1 MNFFAQRLA
10 TRGHNQTFSAGRK
23 IRVGTKAISKR
34 AKEAAEKNPA
44 VASILKKLDA
54 GVVSFREAEK
64 ELHKLGVNNPFYPRN
79 TREFHAH
86 PWDMG
91 VGSASIT
98 QKLLELY
105 GEMLEGD
112 SHPKLY
118 KFPVVFPE
126 VGNDVASLIQGGL
139 SVQGGG
145 PETIRYWS
153 DYDASGAR
161 VCKHL
166 PAVNT
171 HDQAQRRQG
180 KPLRMPERQPVTRG
194 LCDPGN
200 CFEFQSGMCRFNGT
214 VNFYIPGITG
224 AGVFQLHTGSTQ
236 AATEIYL
243 RLTEAIRA
251 TNGRLQN
258 YTPDGRPLFWITKT
272 QAVRPYFDED
282 GKPKLAEQ
290 WVPVLE
296 MQIEMPKVL
305 WLKETGRLSELAAPG
320 DVNAPAAVELKPVGA
335 TPSAWMQESEQETKA
350 PAEASPEV
358 AKQTQRTQEHQPQSN
373 AREQQAE
380 QRRSDVHDSD
390 AKFNAHQTASPVDAM
405 LAHAREHGYDMDL
418 SKWIVARFQGDRE
431 KGAEAWGQLSQRFGA
446 RTRDYIAMLLYLAE
460 KEISAEMTMKYLKI
474 KYGPLGTGARLAE
487 MRKHMEELCSDG
499 ASVAVQVMEE
509 AVESASA

>member
-1 MNFFAQRLA
+1 MNFFADRLA
-10 TRGHNQTFSAGRK
+10 VRGQHQTFSAGRK
-23 IRVGTKAISKR
+23 IRVGTKAVSKR
-34 AKEAAEKNPA
+34 AKEAAQNNP
-44 VASILKKLDA
+44 SIANILQRVSEHK
-54 GVVSFREAEK
+54 VSFREAEK
-64 ELHKLGVNNPFYPRN
+64 ELAKLGLSNPFYPRN

-91 VGSASIT
+91 VGSAHVT

-105 GEMLEGD
+105 GEVLDGD
-112 SHPKLY
+112 KEPKLY

-126 VGNDVASLIQGGL
+126 VGGDVASLIQGGL

-145 PETIRYWS
+145 PETVRYWS

-166 PAVNT
+166 PPVNT

-194 LCDPGN
+194 VCDPGS

-258 YTPDGRPLFWITKT
+258 YTPDGRPLFWITKV

-282 GKPKLAEQ
+282 GKPKISEQ

-296 MQIEMPKVL
+296 MQIEMTKVL
-305 WLKETGRLSELAAPG
+305 WLKESGRLAELEAPK
-320 DVNAPAAVELKPVGA
+320 APSSAQPTSALHP
-335 TPSAWMQESEQETKA
+335 TPSAWVQSEDGDR
-350 PAEASPEV
+350 PAMKTVSPSPQQDPI
-358 AKQTQRTQEHQPQSN
+358 KQPQ
-373 AREQQAE
+373 AA
-380 QRRSDVHDSD
+380 
-390 AKFNAHQTASPVDAM
+390 QTATVVQKVQVPAGQNAAQADPVQAM
-405 LAHAREHGYDMDL
+405 LAHSLEHGYDIDL
-418 SKWIVARFQGDRE
+418 ASWIMGRYQGDKE
-431 KGAEAWGQLSQRFGA
+431 KAAADWQQLSQRFGA
-446 RTRDYIAMLLYLAE
+446 KTKDYIALLLSLSTRGIPAQT
-460 KEISAEMTMKYLKI
+460 ALNYLKI
-474 KYGPLGTGARLAE
+474 KFGPMGSGARLAD
-487 MRKHMEELCSDG
+487 MRKHIDELCTDG
-499 ASVAVQVMEE
+499 ASVAIQVIEE
-509 AVESASA
+509 ALSAVTS